1 LGRIEQ
7 DGTFDQLR
15 PVQDLLARLNN
26 QSYIASFDLSA
37 ATDRLPIKFQT
48 DLLSLFIN
56 REFAEAW
63 ANLLVQRE

>member
-15 PVQDLLARLNN
+15 PVQDLLSRLNN